1 MLDEYGK
8 RRHTENDERQPAA
21 ADGGIDRER
30 DNARHGADDDVIRQH
45 SEDDDRRENAQRNL
59 PVDGEDHAEIRG
71 KALAALEFEI
81 EREHMPQ
88 HARHARNEAEQRHG
102 REDPL
107 GELDREHGLADV
119 MDGDEQS
126 RLPSHERKSVG
137 SAEIFRPAGAKVYAL
152 PPGEIQCHVGTADEV
167 CAENGDD
174 VGKHS
179 RPLSAEDPRE
189 NLVFLSNQEILN
201 LFYITRKRR
210 RCQAVVSR
218 RTSCA
223 ACA

>member
-1 MLDEYGK
+1 MV
-8 RRHTENDERQPAA
+8 AA
-21 ADGGIDRER
+21 VTDATF
-30 DNARHGADDDVIRQH
+30 ADDVLK
-45 SEDDDRRENAQRNL
+45 STK
-59 PVDGEDHAEIRG
+59 PVLVDYWADWCTPCKQIAPI
-71 KALAALEFEI
+71 I
-81 EREHMPQ
+81 E
-88 HARHARNEAEQRHG
+88 
-102 REDPL
+102 
-107 GELDREHGLADV
+107 ELDREYGLADV

-137 SAEIFRPAGAKVYAL
+137 SAEIFRPAGAKVHAL
-152 PPGEIQCHVGTADEV
+152 PPGEIQCHVGTANEV

-210 RCQAVVSR
+210 RCQALVFR